1 MLKYEYDHSV
11 IQINEVKNENDVEFH
26 IHILQEESYLDR
38 IKKVQH
44 VFEDDRVYTDVLF
57 YIYANHEY
65 RVIVRRDYYDD
76 FVLELMKQRLL
87 TSVKWTD

>member
-1 MLKYEYDHSV
+1 MLFYEYDHNIV
-11 IQINEVKNENDVEFH
+11 QVNEIENGNDVEFR
-26 IHILQEESYLDR
+26 IHILQEVPYLNR
-38 IKKVQH
+38 LKKVQKE
-44 VFEDDRVYTDVLF
+44 FEENSVYTDVLF

-87 TSVKWTD
+87 QSVKWTE

>member
-1 MLKYEYDHSV
+1 MLKYEYDHNV
-11 IQINEVKNENDVEFH
+11 IQVNEIENGNDVEFR
-26 IHILQEESYLDR
+26 IHILQEKPYLDR
-38 IKKVQH
+38 IKKVQNE
-44 VFEDDRVYTDVLF
+44 FEENSVYTDVLF

-87 TSVKWTD
+87 QSVKWS

>member
-1 MLKYEYDHSV
+1 MLKYEYDHYV
-11 IQINEVKNENDVEFH
+11 IQVNEIENGNDVEFR
-26 IHILQEESYLDR
+26 IHILQEEPYLDR
-38 IKKVQH
+38 IKKVQKE
-44 VFEDDRVYTDVLF
+44 FEENSVYTDVLF

-87 TSVKWTD
+87 QSVKWTE